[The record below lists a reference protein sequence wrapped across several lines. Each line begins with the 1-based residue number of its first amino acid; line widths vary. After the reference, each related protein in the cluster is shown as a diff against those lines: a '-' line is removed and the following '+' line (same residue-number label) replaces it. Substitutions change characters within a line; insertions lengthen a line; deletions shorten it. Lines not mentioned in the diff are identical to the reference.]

1 LPSVSGPHQAS
12 PAELKE
18 RLEAERKGVA
28 FLVLRDESMRQRIHP
43 LMHGVDRLTIGR
55 DENND
60 VCLGWDSQVSRVH
73 ARLELVGGHWT
84 VEDDGLSRNGSY
96 VDGERV
102 RGRRRLADG
111 SLLRFGTTTI
121 EFHEPPQRPAAMTVI
136 TDDATSRPPTVSE
149 AQRKV
154 LLALCRPFRE
164 GAPFATPAT
173 NQAIAEELVLSL
185 DAVKSHL
192 RLLFQKFGVDEL
204 PPNQKRVRLV
214 ERAFATGAVSPSD
227 L

>member
-1 LPSVSGPHQAS
+1 MTGQHQAT
-12 PAELKE
+12 PAELQD
-18 RLEAERKGVA
+18 RLAAERQGVS
-28 FLVLRDESMRQRIHP
+28 FLVLRDETMRQRVHP
-43 LMHGVDRLTIGR
+43 LMDGVDRLTVGR
-55 DENND
+55 DESND
-60 VCLGWDSQVSRVH
+60 VCLGWDAQVSRVH
-73 ARLELVGGHWT
+73 ARLERVGGHWT
-84 VEDDGLSRNGSY
+84 VEDDGLSSNGSF

-102 RGRRRLADG
+102 RGHRRLSDG
-111 SLLRFGTTTI
+111 SLMRFGTTTV
-121 EFHEPPQRPAAMTVI
+121 EFREPPQRPAAATVI
-136 TDDATSRPPTVSE
+136 ADDAALAAPSVSD

-154 LLALCRPFRE
+154 LFALCRPYRD

-214 ERAFATGAVSPSD
+214 EQAFSTHAVSAD
-227 L
+227 EL